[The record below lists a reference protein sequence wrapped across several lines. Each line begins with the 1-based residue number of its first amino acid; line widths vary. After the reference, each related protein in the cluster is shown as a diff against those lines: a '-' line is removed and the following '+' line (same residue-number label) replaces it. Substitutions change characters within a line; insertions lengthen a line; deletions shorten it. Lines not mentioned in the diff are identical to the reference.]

1 MRRHRSGPL
10 LTLVAMGLGFI
21 MGVGGLITVLALVSP
36 YMHDPACDRHPGEA
50 FSANAVCTQG
60 YRVTP

>member
-1 MRRHRSGPL
+1 MRRSRGGPL
-10 LTLVAMGLGFI
+10 IMLGAAVLGFI
-21 MGVGGLITVLALVSP
+21 VGVGGLITALALALP
-36 YMHDPACDRHPGEA
+36 YTHDPACDRHPGEK